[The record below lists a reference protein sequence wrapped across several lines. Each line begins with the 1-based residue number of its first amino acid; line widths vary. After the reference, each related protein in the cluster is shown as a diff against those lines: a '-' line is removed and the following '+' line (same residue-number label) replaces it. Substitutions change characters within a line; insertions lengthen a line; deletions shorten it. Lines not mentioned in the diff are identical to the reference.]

1 MRRNSRPDD
10 DRSLPNRAQRSQRRQ
25 WIERRIEKRIEKRTE
40 QRSEQRQEKRPEKPQ
55 TGQSS
60 LVKLP
65 FAKLFAKKPDIQ
77 PDAQPNVQ
85 QDSQQRSESSS
96 ELAPIASQASVR
108 SPSQSTSPTN
118 PRSNARS
125 GNRWQQFAIGF
136 WRFFKGLLPL
146 ALLLGIGSLVV
157 GAGVL
162 SAQFIVQPKSVVW
175 VNRYLPEAWQIP
187 VPDWDAPQTL
197 AEIKTDVKNA
207 RYRLGDAI
215 ALSGKDVLYPVLDE
229 TFNCSAKCDRIVEL
243 RVYRPAQHPGRSSRE
258 PHYQLVSQISLAGL
272 EEWFV
277 LEPMANLQIIAHGSS
292 TVLGLDHIEKIEGPD
307 GKSGIWLNAIGEKN
321 AGENRVKFGRVVQ
334 YDPKRG
340 QLQALISWTSPTG
353 ELPYWQ
359 QVTGSSQPELVVNQT
374 VGLEPQ
380 LQIYQLSQGSQGLR
394 LKEISLLK
402 PALKAA
408 DYGDALQLARSGLW
422 SIALERLKG
431 IKKQEPKWSAQA
443 QAQLDLIQRHANLTQ
458 AQAKQS
464 STNPSQQILTQLID
478 GQWKSAIE
486 VFRSAKDDR
495 ESLLENIRLD
505 AGRVWRRVMTAV
517 ELDPGNPYAQVWGA
531 ILMDDRE
538 GRKSTQKWLQRLGR
552 SETRD
557 RTIAQMVPGLIPSAA
572 PKPKKQQIATQPNGT
587 LNNGTL
593 NPIDWNNAT
602 PPISPIPEA
611 NQPANTDPSPPP
623 F

>member
-10 DRSLPNRAQRSQRRQ
+10 DRSLPNRANLSQRRQ
-25 WIERRIEKRIEKRTE
+25 WTERRIEKRIEKRAE
-40 QRSEQRQEKRPEKPQ
+40 QRSEQRQGKRPAQLQ
-55 TGQSS
+55 TGQPSWFKR
-60 LVKLP
+60 L
-65 FAKLFAKKPDIQ
+65 FAQLFAKKPDSKPDPKLTPKLDAKLDAQ
-77 PDAQPNVQ
+77 QLPDA
-85 QDSQQRSESSS
+85 SSK
-96 ELAPIASQASVR
+96 LAPIAPQASSRSLSQAT
-108 SPSQSTSPTN
+108 PPTN
-118 PRSNARS
+118 PRSR
-125 GNRWQQFAIGF
+125 NRWQRFAIGC
-136 WRFFKGLLPL
+136 WRLFKGLLPL

-157 GAGVL
+157 GAGVI

-197 AEIKTDVKNA
+197 AEIKADVKGDG
-207 RYRLGDAI
+207 YRLGDAI
-215 ALSGKDVLYPVLDE
+215 SLSGKDVLYPVLDE
-229 TFNCSAKCDRIVEL
+229 TFNCAAKCDRIVEL

-258 PHYQLVSQISLAGL
+258 PHYQLVSQITLAGL

-277 LEPMANLQIIAHGSS
+277 LEPMANLQMVAHGTS
-292 TVLGLDHIEKIEGPD
+292 TVLGLDHIEKIDGPD
-307 GKSGIWLNAIGEKN
+307 GKSGIWLNAIGEKD
-321 AGENRVKFGRVVQ
+321 AGENTVKFGRVVQ

-340 QLQALISWTSPTG
+340 QLQALVSWTSPTG

-359 QVTGSSQPELVVNQT
+359 QVTGNSQPELVVNQT

-380 LQIYQLSQGSQGLR
+380 LQIYQLSQASQGAR

-402 PALKAA
+402 PALKAV
-408 DYGDALQLARSGLW
+408 DYGEALQLARSGLW
-422 SIALERLKG
+422 SIALERLKD

-464 STNPSQQILTQLID
+464 STNPSQQILAQLID

-486 VFRSAKDDR
+486 VFQAAKDDR

-538 GRKSTQKWLQRLGR
+538 GRQSTQKWLQRLGR
-552 SETRD
+552 SKTRD
-557 RTIAQMVPGLIPSAA
+557 RVIAQMVPSLIPAP

-587 LNNGTL
+587 FNNGAL

-602 PPISPIPEA
+602 PPVAPIPDV
-611 NQPANTDPSPPP
+611 NQPANADPSPPP